1 MSMGKVPHKIVL
13 LDEMDGMT
21 PAAQDALK
29 RLMERY
35 SDNVRFIITCNHRHK
50 IIPPVQSRCANY
62 GFKKLHWEDALAVL
76 NSIIRLEGIKKYRQD
91 ELLTLISD
99 CDGDLRRAITQ
110 LQASAQSNTAIL
122 TQIKSMHQPYN
133 DILDSILESKCELAL
148 NQVHDLIALSVDMK
162 TMCVGLHEVVLL
174 KDMEVSQRFKLLR
187 VIGESEWRCA
197 EMTPKV
203 LASWM
208 IGQMIY

>member
-1 MSMGKVPHKIVL
+1 
-13 LDEMDGMT
+13 
-21 PAAQDALK
+21 
-29 RLMERY
+29 
-35 SDNVRFIITCNHRHK
+35 
-50 IIPPVQSRCANY
+50 
-62 GFKKLHWEDALAVL
+62 
-76 NSIIRLEGIKKYRQD
+76 
-91 ELLTLISD
+91 
-99 CDGDLRRAITQ
+99 
-110 LQASAQSNTAIL
+110 
-122 TQIKSMHQPYN
+122 MHQPYN

-162 TMCVGLHEVVLL
+162 TMCVGLHEAVLL

-208 IGQMIY
+208 IGQMI